1 MDLSIMEI
9 INSTADKAA
18 KKTVAE
24 LKAAGALKDNTSIIH
39 KEVSKAL
46 RSYYQAGQKDKD
58 LEEALSQLKDDI
70 YIDIIPLYYYSGN
83 TIEHIASAYDVDV
96 STITRN
102 KKRLCYEI
110 YELMGGATNDKDAT

>member
-110 YELMGGATNDKDAT
+110 YELMGGATHDKDAT